1 MMKAKFA
8 ASVLCLAA
16 FSAVAQKAAPSGKD
30 TVVLEGFISADQTL
44 APNKAY
50 VVKYNV
56 KVGKGAVLTISPGT
70 QIFFEPGTS
79 LVLEGG
85 LQAEGAP
92 NNFIEFT
99 SRNPGLPGSG
109 LVVRGNQGKDI
120 NIRYAVFRELNL
132 PLKFESEWY
141 RKNVIVEKN
150 VFKEL
155 YTGESSVLITS
166 PLVDYQPGADNSVNF
181 SFSNNAFYDNWSS
194 IFIENFED
202 NFMKLR
208 FDNNLLTNNVV
219 YGIDI
224 GIPSNTPVF
233 GLFDDQKRE
242 QKMQMEGNSIFGNYQ
257 INSSTDTIIRE
268 ISVGIQGEGEQFS
281 IPGNFFRSKNPDY
294 VSSTFDHFFQNSSLP
309 LLKAQPILPEP
320 KEIAPPHI
328 WKVKIAGS
336 EVMNYDDL
344 PRDVDPRNV
353 AFEVHFN
360 KPVSQLDKSQL
371 EVITLDT
378 LVEKITKTP
387 VAISNSKWSGD
398 KKVFS
403 FNVSNASFLRDP
415 YAYIRL
421 MNFKDAE
428 GFLVPNF
435 SIGQRSAVNK
445 YKRSYS
451 GGIQSAEF
459 IAAKSGSINV
469 GMDGKAF
476 LPDQKSVKTLETLTD
491 LGVLKNLGPYRSL
504 TKTWEI
510 GLMLGASNYFGTLT
524 YNLADRDEYNF
535 SIGLYG
541 QYNMNKW
548 LSFRATFQYLKI
560 SGNEIGDGDPD
571 RARRALNFKN
581 NMVEGSLTAHWHVLK
596 YGTSRGE
603 KFTPTIFAGIGVFRN
618 APMSQIYLYSN
629 DKNEPVYLTYKS
641 DKFFY
646 DGTGDPIWIPLRP
659 VGLEGQTV
667 GGVDPEA
674 FSQSKNADLFAG
686 REAPKQFKKVQV
698 SFPIGF
704 SLDYIIYNKWVIS
717 AELGVHITTTKY
729 LDGAGGYYWDRGSSY
744 DANGGFEFDPIYGLP
759 VDAHGTIVNANPE
772 IWGKV
777 GRDKI
782 LIHDGNVPC
791 PDPGQPCNR
800 IGFSD
805 PTALDPVTGQP
816 LYTEYDVAALL
827 ANPSLV
833 NLDQARANPDP
844 NQPNPN
850 SSYNDAFTFNNAKKG
865 NPSALDHFG
874 FVGLKI
880 SKVIGKKEKKPKSKA
895 TVKFKDNDK
904 DALSDEEE
912 KLKGTNPRN
921 PDTDDDGLIDGEEVK
936 LGTDPLKVDTDEDGL
951 NDYKEASE
959 LSTDPTNKDTDS
971 DGLGDGDEVNT
982 HHTDPN
988 NPDSD
993 AGGVNDGDEVNAHK
1007 TNPMKRDDDPMDSDG
1022 DGIINSK
1029 DECPNQRGE
1038 ARFEGC
1044 PDSDGDGL
1052 MDKED
1057 ECPQVAGVRERKGCP
1072 QEEPEEQQKK
1082 EVEEDLQK
1090 LLNNIE
1096 FDTNKDVIK
1105 STSFGDLNTATEIL
1119 SEHDSYNVIIEGHT
1133 DDVGDDAANKMLSQK
1148 RAEAVKSYL
1157 ARRGVS
1163 ESRIVAVGYGEER
1176 PIASNDTEEGRQR
1189 NRRVTIK
1196 LVKPY

>member
-1 MMKAKFA
+1 MMKARFA
-8 ASVLCLAA
+8 ASVLCLAV
-16 FSAVAQKAAPSGKD
+16 FSAVAQKTTVPAKD
-30 TVVLEGFISADQTL
+30 TAVLEGFISADKTL
-44 APNKAY
+44 TPNKAY

-56 KVGKGAVLTISPGT
+56 KVGKGAVLTVSPGT
-70 QIFFEPGTS
+70 QVFFEPGTS
-79 LVLEGG
+79 LVMEGG
-85 LQAEGAP
+85 LNAEGAP

-99 SRNPGLPGSG
+99 SRNPALPGSG
-109 LVVRGNQGKDI
+109 LVIRGNQGKDI
-120 NIRYAVFRELNL
+120 NIRYALFRELNL

-141 RKNVIVEKN
+141 RKNVTVEKN

-166 PLVDYQPGADNSVNF
+166 PLVDYRPGADNSMNF
-181 SFSNNAFYDNWSS
+181 SFSNNAFYDNWGS

-208 FDNNLLTNNVV
+208 FDNNLVTNNVV

-233 GLFDDQKRE
+233 GLFDDQKSE
-242 QKMQMEGNSIFGNYQ
+242 HKMQMEGNSIFGNYQ

-281 IPGNFFRSKNPDY
+281 IPNNFFRSRNPDY

-344 PRDVDPRNV
+344 PRNVDPRDV

-371 EVITLDT
+371 EVITFDT
-378 LVEKITKTP
+378 LVEKVTRTP
-387 VAISNSKWSGD
+387 VEISQSRWSGD

-415 YAYIRL
+415 YAYVRL

-459 IAAKSGSINV
+459 IAAKGGSINV
-469 GMDGKAF
+469 DMDGKAF

-504 TKTWEI
+504 TKTWEV
-510 GLMLGASNYFGTLT
+510 GVMMGVSNYFGTLT

-581 NMVEGSLTAHWHVLK
+581 NIVEGALTAHWHVLK

-603 KFTPTIFAGIGVFRN
+603 KFTPTIFAGIGIFRN
-618 APMSQIYLYSN
+618 APMSQIYLYST
-629 DKNEPVYLTYKS
+629 DENEPVYLTYKQ
-641 DKFFY
+641 DRFYY
-646 DGTGDPIWIPLRP
+646 DGTGDPVWIPLRP
-659 VGLEGQTV
+659 VGIEGQTV
-667 GGVDPEA
+667 GGVDPEGDEL
-674 FSQSKNADLFAG
+674 SNSIHADLFAG

-698 SFPIGF
+698 SFPIGV

-717 AELGVHITTTKY
+717 AELGVRITTTKY
-729 LDGAGGYYWDRGSSY
+729 LDGYGGYYWDRGTEY
-744 DANGGFEFDPIYGLP
+744 DINYATNYGIPL
-759 VDAHGTIVNANPE
+759 DAHKTIVNENPE

-777 GRDKI
+777 GREKI
-782 LIHDGNVPC
+782 LINDISLPPC
-791 PDPGQPCNR
+791 PNPNEPCNR

-805 PTALDPVTGQP
+805 PNILDANGNPV
-816 LYTEYDVAALL
+816 YTVYDVAALL

-833 NLDQARANPDP
+833 NVDIGRGYPDP
-844 NQPNPN
+844 DPGNLANERI
-850 SSYNDAFTFNNAKKG
+850 YNDAFTYNTARKG
-865 NPSALDHFG
+865 NSSALDHFG
-874 FVGLKI
+874 FIGLKV
-880 SKVIGKKEKKPKSKA
+880 SKVIGNKEKKTKSKSKT

-921 PDTDDDGLIDGEEVK
+921 PDTDGDGLIDGEEVK

-951 NDYKEASE
+951 NDYKEASD
-959 LSTDPTNKDTDS
+959 LSTDPTQKDTDA
-971 DGLGDGDEVNT
+971 DGLNDGDEVNA
-982 HHTDPN
+982 HRTDPN

-993 AGGVNDGDEVNAHK
+993 AGGVKDGDEVNTHK
-1007 TNPMKRDDDPMDSDG
+1007 TNPLKADDDPLDSDG
-1022 DGIINSK
+1022 DGVINSK

-1038 ARFEGC
+1038 ARFKGC

-1052 MDKED
+1052 PDKD
-1057 ECPQVAGVRERKGCP
+1057 DDCPQVAGIRENKGCP
-1072 QEEPEEQQKK
+1072 EVEPEEQQK

-1090 LLNNIE
+1090 LLSNIE

-1105 STSFGDLNTATEIL
+1105 STSFDNLNTATEIL

-1133 DDVGDDAANKMLSQK
+1133 DDVGNDAANKMLSQK
-1148 RAEAVKSYL
+1148 RAEAVKNYL
-1157 ARRGVS
+1157 TRRGVS

-1176 PIASNDTEEGRQR
+1176 PVASNDTEEGRQR
-1189 NRRVTIK
+1189 NRRVMIR
-1196 LVKPY
+1196 LVKP